1 VPDLIIGDFQSDDVA
16 RALDRRLSNLVPTFH
31 WRDVENWQH
40 SQMFT
45 VAKTAGYDVLDDLAA
60 AIEDAIKNG
69 ETFDTFSKKLIPILQ
84 DAGWWGRDQ
93 VIDPVTGQLADVQL
107 GSLRRLQVIY
117 DTNLRMS
124 YSAARWLEI
133 ERVKADRPY
142 LMYVHTPGEAYPR
155 PQHVAWDGITL
166 PIDHPFW
173 LTHYGPNGWGCKCST
188 ISLSQRQYDQMSGDG
203 LIKTDAPLIT
213 WRSVINTRTGATE
226 QVPEG
231 IDPGFGYNVGKA
243 MLAALASGG

>member
-1 VPDLIIGDFQSDDVA
+1 MPDLILDDFQSQDVS

-60 AIEDAIKNG
+60 AVEDAIKNG
-69 ETFDTFSKKLIPILQ
+69 ETFDTFSKRLIPILQ

-93 VIDPVTGQLADVQL
+93 VIDPLTGQLAEVQL
-107 GSLRRLQVIY
+107 GSLRRLQIIY

-142 LMYVHTPGEAYPR
+142 LMYQAVLDSRTRAEHR
-155 PQHVAWDGITL
+155 AWSGTIL
-166 PIDHPFW
+166 PCDHQW
-173 LTHYGPNGWGCKCST
+173 WNTHYPPNGWNCRCT
-188 ISLSQRQYDQMSGDG
+188 VISLSDRQRDQFLGQDG
-203 LIKTDAPLIT
+203 IRTDPLPFDL
-213 WRSVINTRTGATE
+213 RSVINTRTGATE